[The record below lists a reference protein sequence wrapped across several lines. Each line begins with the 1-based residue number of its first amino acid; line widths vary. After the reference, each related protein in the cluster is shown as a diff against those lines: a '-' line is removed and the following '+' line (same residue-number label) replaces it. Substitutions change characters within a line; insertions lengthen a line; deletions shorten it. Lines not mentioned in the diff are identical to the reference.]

1 MFDIDL
7 TYDKLPEEAVID
19 DYKII
24 HRVAVRGIIYDN
36 DKLLMVQTKHGDY
49 KFPGGGVGEGETYE
63 QALLREIREET
74 GYSDVT
80 VCCMI
85 GRAFEQNIDWFEDN
99 AYFQMESLY
108 YICRLNSDT
117 LCDDDQEEYE
127 KALGYR
133 AVKLDAEEAFETNE
147 ELRYRA
153 LAGKEKLDSTTWP
166 RELDGLDRE
175 FQVLS
180 VVKDMVV
187 GKIIAQIFDCG
198 QTIKYADRSNVVVSE
213 KEGKANF
220 VTSYDKS
227 IQEQIKE
234 RLLNVFPNAVFVGEE
249 EDIHESIEKGY
260 AFIVDPIDGTT
271 NFMKDYHMS
280 CISVGMTYNGELLA
294 GVVYNPYLEE
304 VYYAR
309 KGRGAFCNGK
319 RINVSNEA
327 IDNGIV
333 LFGTAP
339 YYPEMKEKTFK
350 LAMDYYDR
358 ALDLRRSGSA
368 ALDMCAIAA
377 GRAEVFFECVLCP
390 WDFAAGT
397 LLVREAGGC
406 VTTLEGEEITL
417 EKRCSL
423 LATNGVAR

>member
-7 TYDKLPEEAVID
+7 TYDALPVGEEANK
-19 DYKII
+19 YKLVR
-24 HRVAVRGIIYDN
+24 RVAVRGIIYDN

-49 KFPGGGVGEGETYE
+49 KFPGGGVYEGETYE

-85 GRAFEQNIDWFEDN
+85 GKAFEQNIDWFEDD
-99 AYFQMESLY
+99 AYFQMESY
-108 YICRLNSDT
+108 YYVCRLNSDA

-133 AVKLDAEEAFETNE
+133 AVKVDADDAFETNC

-153 LAGKEKLDSTTWP
+153 LGGRETVDSTVWP

-175 FQVLS
+175 YHVLN

-187 GKIIAQIFDCG
+187 GKIIAQIYDCG
-198 QTIKYADRSNVVVSE
+198 QTIKNADRSSIVVSE

-220 VTSYDKS
+220 VTSYDKN
-227 IQEQIKE
+227 IQETIRE
-234 RLLNVFPNAVFVGEE
+234 RLLTVFPSAVFVGEE

-271 NFMKDYHMS
+271 NFMKDYHCS
-280 CISVGMTYNGELLA
+280 CISVGMTYNGRLLA

-304 VYYAR
+304 IYYAR
-309 KGRGAFCNGK
+309 EGKGAYCNGK
-319 RINVSNEA
+319 PIHVSNEK
-327 IDNGIV
+327 IENGIV

-339 YYPEMKEKTFK
+339 YYVELKEKTFA

-368 ALDMCAIAA
+368 ALDLCAIAA
-377 GRAEVFFECVLCP
+377 GRAEVFFECVLSP
-390 WDFAAGT
+390 WDYAAGT
-397 LLVREAGGC
+397 LLIREAGGT
-406 VTTLEGEEITL
+406 VTTLEGGDITL
-417 EKRCSL
+417 EKKCSIF
-423 LATNGVAR
+423 ATNGIAK